1 MTQPSRTTP
10 RRDVGV
16 TTVSYC
22 KDCNQRWQGS
32 SAAYDAIAH
41 HEQTGHNIR
50 VEQTIFWERK
60 SNLAKLPGFAPKPSN
75 HPAM

>member
-1 MTQPSRTTP
+1 MTQPTRTTP

-16 TTVSYC
+16 TTISYC
-22 KDCNQRWQGS
+22 KDCNHRWQGS

-60 SNLAKLPGFAPKPSN
+60 TVHSLQSAVGSPAPS
-75 HPAM
+75 AAT

>member
-1 MTQPSRTTP
+1 MTQPAKTAP

-16 TTVSYC
+16 TTHSYC
-22 KDCNQRWQGS
+22 KDCHQRWQGTN
-32 SAAYDAIAH
+32 AAYDAIAH

-60 SNLAKLPGFAPKPSN
+60 SNPVKLPGFAPKPSN
-75 HPAM
+75 HAAT

>member
-1 MTQPSRTTP
+1 MTQPTRTAP

-16 TTVSYC
+16 NTVSYC
-22 KDCNQRWQGS
+22 KDCNYRWQGS
-32 SAAYDAIAH
+32 NAAYDAIAH

-60 SNLAKLPGFAPKPSN
+60 SVGSLQSAVGSPVQ
-75 HPAM
+75 HPAT